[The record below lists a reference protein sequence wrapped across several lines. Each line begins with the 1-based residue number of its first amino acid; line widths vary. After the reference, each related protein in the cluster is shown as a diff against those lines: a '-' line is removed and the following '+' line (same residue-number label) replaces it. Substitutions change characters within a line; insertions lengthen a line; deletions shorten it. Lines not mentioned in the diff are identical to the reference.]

1 MIDLYS
7 YRLFINN
14 KFLILNIFEWIYSV
28 SKFIIKL
35 YNEKNNKYVN
45 GK

>member
-28 SKFIIKL
+28 NKFVIKL
-35 YNEKNNKYVN
+35 YNEKNKYVN

>member
-28 SKFIIKL
+28 IKFVIKL
-35 YNEKNNKYVN
+35 YNEKNKYVN
-45 GK
+45 GI

>member
-14 KFLILNIFEWIYSV
+14 NFLILNIFEWIYSV
-28 SKFIIKL
+28 SKFVIKL
-35 YNEKNNKYVN
+35 DKWKNKYVN
-45 GK
+45 GI

>member
-1 MIDLYS
+1 MIKLYK
-7 YRLFINN
+7 LFINN

>member
-45 GK
+45 RK

>member
-14 KFLILNIFEWIYSV
+14 KFLILNMFELIQSV
-28 SKFIIKL
+28 SLFMIKL
-35 YNEKNNKYVN
+35 YNKKKKYKNEK
-45 GK
+45 

>member
-28 SKFIIKL
+28 SKFVIKL
-35 YNEKNNKYVN
+35 YNEKNKYVN
-45 GK
+45 GI

>member
-28 SKFIIKL
+28 NQFIIKL

>member
-28 SKFIIKL
+28 SKFVIKL
-35 YNEKNNKYVN
+35 YKWKNKYVN

>member
-28 SKFIIKL
+28 NKFIIKL
-35 YNEKNNKYVN
+35 YNSKNKYVN

>member
-28 SKFIIKL
+28 NKFIIKL
-35 YNEKNNKYVN
+35 YNEKNKYVN
-45 GK
+45 EK